1 VDERLVSGS
10 GCVRAEKI
18 FSCSSAVL
26 QDSDWKNSSG
36 MLPMPRSLMSSE
48 EEMAQSC
55 SDSGS
60 SESDG
65 SREEHSSRGHVDRRD
80 SMLICVV
87 IPDLQQSGGL
97 RLLSLGRG
105 GPRGTTTTRK
115 RAVAWSQRDLLS
127 PFPSVDSPRGWKG
140 LPKAPE
146 ANCLWDAPRAAGER
160 RTVMGGATF
169 CAVYR
174 TASREA
180 GKLPFSLSQRGLPC
194 WTHLACLKS
203 VRFDPDATVWVAKQ
217 QILCTLT
224 QSLRDV
230 LNYGLFRPSVDGR
243 ESGFLEEEKALKD
256 QALPANKGV
265 PTLEFRY
272 KSRVYQHA
280 NINEKQIEKLHTQAN
295 LRRFMD
301 YIQHHQLDKV
311 TKLLERGLDPNY
323 HDPDT
328 GETPLTLAA
337 HLDNVVEVIE
347 ALKSGGAHLDFRSRD
362 GMTALHKAAR
372 ARNQIALK
380 VGRRSHLGSSHL
392 DLSHLCLSHRQAMLE
407 LGASP
412 DYKDRQGLTPLYHTV
427 TVGGDPSCCE
437 VLLQAHA
444 TMTCHDENGWHEVHQ
459 ACRYGHAKHLEH
471 LLFYGADMQVQNATG
486 NTALHICALYK
497 EETCARVLLERGVN
511 RDIKNHR
518 GQTPFQVAIIAG
530 NFELAEFI
538 KNYKA
543 TDLVPF
549 REAAPV
555 CSGRGRAQQTQAQR
569 GRSTLAA
576 PRVLLRSNSDNNLNV
591 NKLCAEPSPSYSP
604 LRSLSP
610 HRHQQMQNRP
620 NGTVKTMG
628 RGARPPRSRS
638 PSLGR
643 LGEVHTRR
651 HAPPRHSRSVFVY
664 LSTWERSVQKVLG
677 RLRFVYTA
685 NLTTKSSS
693 QSSFPGSGSKITGT
707 VARKNV
713 CLHALHGKPHQLCA
727 VPGVMGPRP
736 SRDGFSGMDTPG
748 SKRKL
753 HGMVPGKHYVVV
765 KSYQPKAEG
774 EITLYKNDRVKVLSV
789 GEGGFWEGSAR
800 GNMGWFPAEC
810 VEEIPNKPNEDRPSL
825 SLHGYK
831 HGHLGLT
838 LQMREQ
844 TDLNDGSSFATT
856 PWGHTTA
863 STHPGEYHDL
873 GQGEADCHSSHFTF
887 TQEALKCMLKPTPG
901 TMKHRSARAAAAMM
915 RMAGCNNGRCARDF
929 LHSDCVIDEKTVLLQ
944 KKDNEGFGFV
954 LRGAKVTSLSPS
966 LRFLPALLADTPIE
980 EFTPTPAFPA
990 LQYLE
995 SVDEGGVAWQAGL
1008 RTGDF
1013 LIEEP
1018 QDERCSRCFSEV
1030 CVVSLEVQWC
1040 PLCKHWM
1047 LLLNQIPKYRLGC
1060 VAGPSPEG
1068 GWGRLKYCQLR
1079 GSSASNKR
1087 KRVCEV
1093 VLDKSILPNSIN
1105 RSLSKPLTGALN
1117 ADTGLCSP
1125 GHVELGG
1132 VCHGEHGADS
1142 ELQLSPRFQVNQD
1155 NVVKVGHKQVVN
1167 MIRHGGNHLII
1178 KVVTVSRNL
1187 DPDDTA
1193 RKKAPP
1199 PARRAPST
1207 ALCTRSKSMTSEL
1220 EDIVMQNKST
1230 HGRDNALLL
1239 TLLDFRSFTWPE
1251 LDQWGIF
1258 ADKVEEVVP
1267 PQKPVWES
1275 ANVDVRVAAVK
1286 PRPTSRSFAVAPE
1299 MNVSVTFNPIIS
1311 SLSLAGCFAIEHKKS
1326 AVGLI
1331 CRCCPN
1337 TGVTEEEKQ
1346 FLTPPM
1352 LKFTRSLSMPD
1363 TSEDIPPPPAVSP
1376 PSPPHNAAPPPSG
1389 RGYGTIRAGFTPQ
1402 TPPANSTPPDRGD
1415 PGWKEQGVYY
1425 RDSPEQYDSEV
1436 FNHSPTA
1443 QQSLHMRRAQVP
1455 ENPYSDVG
1463 KAGHSAL
1470 FVPNKPARRKGV
1482 LVKQPNVEDSPE
1494 KTCSILIPTIIIKEP
1509 STSSS
1514 GKSSQGSS
1522 MEIETSTPDHPGQLR
1537 PEDPSGPFVS
1547 AMASGPV
1554 RDREKRLEALR
1565 NSPSFRSTDAGDEDV
1580 ASMPAPRLR
1589 HSKSIDEGMFSSD
1602 ERLRRLMA
1610 PPTSLLSIPR
1620 GGGNVTD
1627 FNSPEPTMVRELL
1640 STRTGHSPV
1649 SLPAHKTYSSGSGN
1663 YVHPVTGKPLDPN
1676 SPLALALAARDRAMR
1691 EQSQPMPLKSDSSK
1705 LDLNKPL
1712 FIDTKL
1718 RPSLDVSFSST
1729 ATMGRPRVGLRRQ
1742 MTESKYET
1750 ESKYQLD
1757 PGKPE
1762 KRAEEKK
1769 NMLMEAAD
1777 AAQQKSAGLLMV
1789 HTADGDKSDQSS
1801 PSEGDRDEDGCLDST
1816 PGELRDP
1823 NQPVPANPPPLKSLS
1838 AAPQGKTIITVNS
1851 VDEPVKLP
1859 FGIPPPPLASVDI
1872 DEEFVFGEPLP
1883 PPLEFANS
1891 FDIPDDQTGA
1901 LAELLKQKATGVR
1914 GPSLTPFYPH
1924 LVTSNSDISKRPT
1937 VLTNCTPPSFPTG
1950 PLEPYEPIIDSGIE
1964 VDSRSSGDPQLE
1976 TTSTVS
1982 TVSSISTLSSEGG
1995 ETLDTC
2001 TVYADGQAFMVDR
2014 AQVLPKQRVKH
2025 AVNKSNALYKDTLNA
2040 EGVASFRPSSSV
2052 PPPPPPPPPGTAA
2065 PDPPKTPTQRTS
2077 KLWGESHGPE
2087 AKSQPMADTSSAL
2100 QHMNKDKTPKPAEVL
2115 DSPAEPRTHF
2125 GRNPDGVSLVSG
2137 TQQNATVTFTA
2148 QPGPNVPA
2156 PLACRQGESLPP
2168 RSPRSPRAPSPI
2180 MSPPDSGL
2188 SCASSLPASITSPTM
2203 TEVFGLPTPPLSL
2216 GTGCSRS
2223 PSPLTLIQAASSKP
2237 FAAKPVLGWS
2247 KQDVADWLESLN
2259 LAEHRDAFMDNDIEG
2274 SHLPNLQKQDLIDL
2288 GVTRVGHRMNIE
2300 RALKA
2305 LLDR

>member
-1 VDERLVSGS
+1 
-10 GCVRAEKI
+10 
-18 FSCSSAVL
+18 
-26 QDSDWKNSSG
+26 

-55 SDSGS
+55 SDSAS

-65 SREEHSSRGHVDRRD
+65 SREEPCSRSRVDRRN
-80 SMLICVV
+80 SLLICVV
-87 IPDLQQSGGL
+87 IPDLQQS
-97 RLLSLGRG
+97 
-105 GPRGTTTTRK
+105 
-115 RAVAWSQRDLLS
+115 
-127 PFPSVDSPRGWKG
+127 
-140 LPKAPE
+140 
-146 ANCLWDAPRAAGER
+146 
-160 RTVMGGATF
+160 
-169 CAVYR
+169 
-174 TASREA
+174 
-180 GKLPFSLSQRGLPC
+180 
-194 WTHLACLKS
+194 KS
-203 VRFDPDATVWVAKQ
+203 IRFNLDATVWAAKQ
-217 QILCTLT
+217 QVLCTLT

-243 ESGFLEEEKALKD
+243 ESGFLEEEKPLREHT
-256 QALPANKGV
+256 LPTNKGV
-265 PTLEFRY
+265 ATLEFRY

-280 NINEKQIEKLHTQAN
+280 NVNEQQIEKLHTQAN

-323 HDPDT
+323 HDPDS
-328 GETPLTLAA
+328 GETPLTLSA
-337 HLDNVVEVIE
+337 HLDNVVEIIE
-347 ALKSGGAHLDFRSRD
+347 ALKNGGAHLDFRSRD

-380 VGRRSHLGSSHL
+380 T
-392 DLSHLCLSHRQAMLE
+392 MLE

-412 DYKDRQGLTPLYHTV
+412 DYKDQQGLTPLYHTV

-437 VLLQAHA
+437 VLLRAHA

-459 ACRYGHAKHLEH
+459 ACRYGHVQHLEH
-471 LLFYGADMQVQNATG
+471 LLFYGADMHVQNTTG

-497 EETCARVLLERGVN
+497 EENCARVLLERGAD
-511 RDIKNHR
+511 RDVKNHR

-538 KNYKA
+538 KNHRA
-543 TDLVPF
+543 SDIVPF
-549 REAAPV
+549 REAVPACP
-555 CSGRGRAQQTQAQR
+555 GRGRAQQTQAQTQAQR

-576 PRVLLRSNSDNNLNV
+576 PRVLLRSNSDINLSV
-591 NKLCAEPSPSYSP
+591 NKLCVEPSRSPSP

-610 HRHQQMQNRP
+610 RRPQQMQKSP
-620 NGTVKTMG
+620 NGTVTTMG

-643 LGEVHTRR
+643 LGEGDTRR
-651 HAPPRHSRSVFVY
+651 HAPPRHSS
-664 LSTWERSVQKVLG
+664 
-677 RLRFVYTA
+677 
-685 NLTTKSSS
+685 
-693 QSSFPGSGSKITGT
+693 
-707 VARKNV
+707 
-713 CLHALHGKPHQLCA
+713 
-727 VPGVMGPRP
+727 PRP
-736 SRDGFSGMDTPG
+736 SRDAFSAVDTPA

-753 HGMVPGKHYVVV
+753 CSGVPGRHYVVV
-765 KSYQPKAEG
+765 KSYQPQAEG
-774 EITLYKNDRVKVLSV
+774 EIALYKNDRVKVLST

-800 GNMGWFPAEC
+800 GNVGWFPAEC
-810 VEEIPNKPNEDRPSL
+810 VEDIPNKPSEDRP
-825 SLHGYK
+825 Y
-831 HGHLGLT
+831 
-838 LQMREQ
+838 
-844 TDLNDGSSFATT
+844 
-856 PWGHTTA
+856 
-863 STHPGEYHDL
+863 
-873 GQGEADCHSSHFTF
+873 
-887 TQEALKCMLKPTPG
+887 
-901 TMKHRSARAAAAMM
+901 ARADRSERRKLFRHYTVGSYDSFDAS
-915 RMAGCNNGRCARDF
+915 
-929 LHSDCVIDEKTVLLQ
+929 SDCVIDEKTVQLQ

-954 LRGAKVTSLSPS
+954 LRGAK
-966 LRFLPALLADTPIE
+966 ADTPIE

-1013 LIEEP
+1013 LIE
-1018 QDERCSRCFSEV
+1018 V
-1030 CVVSLEVQWC
+1030 
-1040 PLCKHWM
+1040 
-1047 LLLNQIPKYRLGC
+1047 
-1060 VAGPSPEG
+1060 
-1068 GWGRLKYCQLR
+1068 
-1079 GSSASNKR
+1079 NK
-1087 KRVCEV
+1087 
-1093 VLDKSILPNSIN
+1093 
-1105 RSLSKPLTGALN
+1105 
-1117 ADTGLCSP
+1117 
-1125 GHVELGG
+1125 
-1132 VCHGEHGADS
+1132 
-1142 ELQLSPRFQVNQD
+1142 D

-1199 PARRAPST
+1199 PPRRAPPT
-1207 ALCTRSKSMTSEL
+1207 ALSTRSKSMTSEL
-1220 EDIVMQNKST
+1220 EDIVDKDDQLS
-1230 HGRDNALLL
+1230 DIAALKKRIVFQV
-1239 TLLDFRSFTWPE
+1239 TLN
-1251 LDQWGIF
+1251 
-1258 ADKVEEVVP
+1258 KVEEVVP
-1267 PQKPVWES
+1267 PQKPMWES
-1275 ANVDVRVAAVK
+1275 SNVDVRVAAVK
-1286 PRPTSRSFAVAPE
+1286 PRPTSRCFAVAPE
-1299 MNVSVTFNPIIS
+1299 MNSLCNSQDVSVDSPTT
-1311 SLSLAGCFAIEHKKS
+1311 AGGVKGSYLGVPRGTMRRQTSI
-1326 AVGLI
+1326 
-1331 CRCCPN
+1331 
-1337 TGVTEEEKQ
+1337 GVTEEEKQ

-1363 TSEDIPPPPAVSP
+1363 TSEDIPPPPAISP
-1376 PSPPHNAAPPPSG
+1376 PSPPHNNAPPPSG
-1389 RGYGTIRAGFTPQ
+1389 RGYGTIRSGFTPQ
-1402 TPPANSTPPDRGD
+1402 TPPANSSTPPDRGD
-1415 PGWKEQGVYY
+1415 PNWKEQGTYY
-1425 RDSPEQYDSEV
+1425 RDSPEQYGSEGY
-1436 FNHSPTA
+1436 NHSTTA
-1443 QQSLHMRRAQVP
+1443 QQSLHMRRAQIP

-1463 KAGHSAL
+1463 KSGHCGL
-1470 FVPNKPARRKGV
+1470 FVPNKPARRKGM

-1494 KTCSILIPTIIIKEP
+1494 KTCSIPIPTIIIKEP

-1522 MEIETSTPDHPGQLR
+1522 MEIETTTPDHPGQLR
-1537 PEDPSGPFVS
+1537 PEDGLNLASPFVS
-1547 AMASGPV
+1547 GMATGPV
-1554 RDREKRLEALR
+1554 RDREKRLEVLR

-1580 ASMPAPRLR
+1580 VSMPTPRLR

-1640 STRTGHSPV
+1640 STRTGHCPV
-1649 SLPAHKTYSSGSGN
+1649 SLPAHKTYSSGTGN

-1691 EQSQPMPLKSDSSK
+1691 EQSQPLPLKSDPSK

-1718 RPSLDVSFSST
+1718 RPSVEVSFSST

-1757 PGKPE
+1757 LGKSE
-1762 KRAEEKK
+1762 KRPEEKK
-1769 NMLMEAAD
+1769 NMLIDAMD
-1777 AAQQKSAGLLMV
+1777 AAQQKSTGLLMV
-1789 HTADGDKSDQSS
+1789 HTTDGTKSEQNNL
-1801 PSEGDRDEDGCLDST
+1801 SEGDRDEDGCLDST

-1823 NQPVPANPPPLKSLS
+1823 NQPAPAKPPTQKTLS
-1838 AAPQGKTIITVNS
+1838 APPQGKTIITVNS

-1872 DEEFVFGEPLP
+1872 DEEFVFAEPLP

-1891 FDIPDDQTGA
+1891 FDIPEDHTGS
-1901 LAELLKQKATGVR
+1901 LAELLKQKANGMR
-1914 GPSLTPFYPH
+1914 GPTLTPYYPH
-1924 LVTSNSDISKRPT
+1924 LATSNSDIKRPT

-1950 PLEPYEPIIDSGIE
+1950 PLEPYEPILDSGIE

-1995 ETLDTC
+1995 ENMDTC

-2014 AQVLPKQRVKH
+2014 AQVLPKPKVKH
-2025 AVNKSNALYKDTLNA
+2025 AVNKSNALYKDALS
-2040 EGVASFRPSSSV
+2040 EESMPSFRLPSSA
-2052 PPPPPPPPPGTAA
+2052 PPPGTV
-2065 PDPPKTPTQRTS
+2065 PPEPPKTPTQRTS
-2077 KLWGESHGPE
+2077 KLWGEPLDLKNPHGPE
-2087 AKSQPMADTSSAL
+2087 AKSQGMADMSLAL
-2100 QHMNKDKTPKPAEVL
+2100 QHINKDKAPKPGEVL
-2115 DSPAEPRTHF
+2115 ESPTGSRTHF
-2125 GRNPDGVSLVSG
+2125 GTRNLDGVSLISG
-2137 TQQNATVTFTA
+2137 TQQNTTVPFTA

-2156 PLACRQGESLPP
+2156 PLPCESLPP
-2168 RSPRSPRAPSPI
+2168 HTPRAPSPI

-2188 SCASSLPASITSPTM
+2188 SCASSLPTSITSPTL
-2203 TEVFGLPTPPLSL
+2203 TDVFGLPTPPLSL
-2216 GTGCSRS
+2216 GTGRSRS
-2223 PSPLTLIQAASSKP
+2223 PSPLTLIQAASGKP
-2237 FAAKPVLGWS
+2237 FATKPVLGWS

-2259 LAEHRDAFMDNDIEG
+2259 LGEHRDAFMDNDIEG